1 MVEGDFTGGGFP
13 ARGGYLGADALFC
26 KAIHHTLDGA
36 LRRRDEG
43 CPASGVGVREELGHH
58 GVDFFDIAARGGPW
72 FEFER
77 KGLLFRGGEH
87 SRWGE
92 SPQRQ
97 AGLANGDL
105 ERLIG
110 AIAGCLGIESFGS
123 QRAIG
128 THGRGLPTGGEEFR
142 IGLF

>member
-1 MVEGDFTGGGFP
+1 MVEGDFAGGGLP
-13 ARGGYLGADALFC
+13 AGGSHLGADALFC
-26 KAIHHTLDGA
+26 KAIHHAFDGT

-43 CPASGVGVREELGHH
+43 CPATGVGVREKLGHH
-58 GVDFFDIAARGGPW
+58 GVDFIDISARGGPW

-77 KGLLFRGGEH
+77 EGLLFRRGEH

-110 AIAGCLGIESFGS
+110 AVAGSLGIESFGS

-128 THGRGLPTGGEEFR
+128 AHGCGLPAGGEEFR